1 MKREFRN
8 DALVRTAV
16 AAAIAVV
23 ISVAISLMSTA
34 LVFGLDMNAAVTVA
48 TVYKF
53 GILAAVVV
61 PLVIC
66 PFMRYP
72 TIVAVSDLD
81 RAQAELRRVAQ
92 TDQLTGLLN
101 RRGFSAAAQVA
112 ISAQGRNAANAVL
125 MLDADF
131 FKDIND
137 RFGHDFGDAA
147 LVHIADVIRDMALG
161 TSYIV
166 GRRGGEE
173 FIVLMPRA
181 GKTEAASF
189 AESVRAACAAELL
202 TYGAKT
208 ALVTMSIG
216 VASCEGQ
223 NATLAKLISDADA
236 ALYQAKQD
244 GRNRVVLA
252 SPIDRAVAA
261 A

>member
-1 MKREFRN
+1 MKHEIRK
-8 DALVRTAV
+8 DALVRTAIATAV
-16 AAAIAVV
+16 AVAVSAV
-23 ISVAISLMSTA
+23 ISLVSTA
-34 LVFGLDMNAAVTVA
+34 LVFGLDMSATVTVA

-53 GILAAVVV
+53 GTLAAIMV
-61 PLVIC
+61 PLSIC

-81 RAQAELRRVAQ
+81 RAHAELRRVAQ

-112 ISAQGRNAANAVL
+112 ISAQGRSATNAVL

-147 LVHIADVIRDMALG
+147 LVHIANIIRDMSLG
-161 TSYIV
+161 TPYIV

-173 FIVLMPRA
+173 FIVLMPGA
-181 GKTEAASF
+181 GKTEAVSF
-189 AESVRAACAAELL
+189 AETVRAACAGELL
-202 TYGAKT
+202 SYGAKT

-216 VASCEGQ
+216 AASSEGRS
-223 NATLAKLISDADA
+223 ATLASLISEADA

-244 GRNRVVLA
+244 GRNRVVLVPPA
-252 SPIDRAVAA
+252 ERAA
-261 A
+261 AAA

>member
-1 MKREFRN
+1 MKRGLRK
-8 DALVRTAV
+8 DALLRTAV
-16 AAAIAVV
+16 ATGVA
-23 ISVAISLMSTA
+23 VAISAVMSLVSTA
-34 LVFGLDMNAAVTVA
+34 LVFGLDMDATITVA
-48 TVYKF
+48 AVYKF
-53 GILAAVVV
+53 GMLASVFV
-61 PLVIC
+61 PLSIC

-81 RAQAELRRVAQ
+81 RAQQELRRVAQ

-101 RRGFSAAAQVA
+101 RRGFSAATQVA
-112 ISAQGRNAANAVL
+112 ISSQGRNAANAVL

-131 FKDIND
+131 FKDVND

-147 LVHIADVIRDMALG
+147 LVHIANIIRDMSLG
-161 TSYIV
+161 TPYIV

-173 FIVLMPRA
+173 FIVLMPGA
-181 GKTEAASF
+181 GKIEAASF
-189 AESVRAACAAELL
+189 AEGVRAACAAELL
-202 TYGAKT
+202 TYGTKT

-216 VASCEGQ
+216 AASSEGRT
-223 NATLAKLISDADA
+223 ASLASLISEADI

-252 SPIDRAVAA
+252 PAMERMVAA

>member
-1 MKREFRN
+1 MKRGLKKN
-8 DALVRTAV
+8 ALVRTAIATAV
-16 AAAIAVV
+16 AVTISAVM
-23 ISVAISLMSTA
+23 SLVSTA
-34 LVFGLDMNAAVTVA
+34 LVFGLDMSATITVA
-48 TVYKF
+48 AVYKF
-53 GILAAVVV
+53 GMLAAVMV
-61 PLVIC
+61 PLSIC

-81 RAQAELRRVAQ
+81 RAQDELRRVAQ

-112 ISAQGRNAANAVL
+112 ISSQGRNAIKAVL

-131 FKDIND
+131 FKDLND

-147 LVHIADVIRDMALG
+147 LVHIADVIRDLSLG
-161 TSYIV
+161 TPYIV

-173 FIVLMPRA
+173 FIVLMPGA

-189 AESVRAACAAELL
+189 AESVRAACAGKLL
-202 TYGAKT
+202 SFGAKT

-216 VASCEGQ
+216 AASSERR
-223 NATLAKLISDADA
+223 AASLANLISEADA

-252 SPIDRAVAA
+252 SAAERMVAA

>member
-1 MKREFRN
+1 MKHGLRK
-8 DALVRTAV
+8 DAVIR
-16 AAAIAVV
+16 AAIATA
-23 ISVAISLMSTA
+23 IAIAISTVMSLLA
-34 LVFGLDMNAAVTVA
+34 MAVGFGLDMDA
-48 TVYKF
+48 TITIASVYKF
-53 GILAAVVV
+53 GLIAGVVV
-61 PLVIC
+61 PLSIC

-72 TIVAVSDLD
+72 TIVAVIDLD
-81 RAQAELRRVAQ
+81 RAQQELRRVAQ

-101 RRGFSAAAQVA
+101 RRGFSAAAQIA
-112 ISAQGRNAANAVL
+112 ISSQKRNASNAVL

-147 LVHIADVIRDMALG
+147 LVHIADVIRDMSLG
-161 TSYIV
+161 TPYIV

-173 FIVLMPRA
+173 FIVLMPGA
-181 GKTEAASF
+181 GKTEAATF
-189 AESVRAACAAELL
+189 AEEVRAACAAGLL

-216 VASCEGQ
+216 AASSEGR
-223 NATLAKLISDADA
+223 AASLASLISEADA

-252 SPIDRAVAA
+252 SAAEPMVAA

>member
-1 MKREFRN
+1 MKFGLRK
-8 DALVRTAV
+8 DALIRTAIATAV
-16 AAAIAVV
+16 A
-23 ISVAISLMSTA
+23 VAISAAMSLLSTA
-34 LVFGLDMNAAVTVA
+34 LVFGLDMEATITVGA
-48 TVYKF
+48 VYKF
-53 GILAAVVV
+53 GMLAAVLV
-61 PLVIC
+61 PLSIC
-66 PFMRYP
+66 PLMRYP

-81 RAQAELRRVAQ
+81 RAQEELRRVAQ

-112 ISAQGRNAANAVL
+112 ISSQRRNAPNAVL

-147 LVHIADVIRDMALG
+147 LVHIANIIRDMSLG
-161 TSYIV
+161 TPYIV

-173 FIVLMPRA
+173 FIVLMPGA
-181 GKTEAASF
+181 GKTKAASF
-189 AESVRAACAAELL
+189 AESVRAACAAGLL

-216 VASCEGQ
+216 AASSEGR
-223 NATLAKLISDADA
+223 TTSLASLISEADA

-252 SPIDRAVAA
+252 SAAEPVVVAA
-261 A
+261 

>member
-1 MKREFRN
+1 MKREIRM

-16 AAAIAVV
+16 ATAIAVTV
-23 ISVAISLMSTA
+23 SAAISLVSTA
-34 LVFGLDMNAAVTVA
+34 LVFGLDMNATITIAA
-48 TVYKF
+48 VYKF
-53 GILAAVVV
+53 GILAAVIV
-61 PLVIC
+61 PLSIC

-92 TDQLTGLLN
+92 TDQLTGLFN
-101 RRGFSAAAQVA
+101 RRGFSAAAQLA
-112 ISAQGRNAANAVL
+112 ISTQGLNATNAVL

-147 LVHIADVIRDMALG
+147 LVHIANVIRDMSLG
-161 TSYIV
+161 TPYIV

-173 FIVLMPRA
+173 FIVLMPGA
-181 GKTEAASF
+181 GKTEAIGF
-189 AESVRAACAAELL
+189 AESVRAACAGGLL
-202 TYGAKT
+202 SYGAKT

-216 VASCEGQ
+216 AASSEGR
-223 NATLAKLISDADA
+223 NVTLASLISEADA

-252 SPIDRAVAA
+252 PSNERAVAA

>member
-1 MKREFRN
+1 MRREIRK

-16 AAAIAVV
+16 ATAGA
-23 ISVAISLMSTA
+23 VAISAVISLVATA
-34 LVFGLDMNAAVTVA
+34 LAFGLDMNATITVA
-48 TVYKF
+48 AVYKF
-53 GILAAVVV
+53 GMLAAIMV
-61 PLVIC
+61 PLSIC
-66 PFMRYP
+66 PLMRYP

-81 RAQAELRRVAQ
+81 RAHAELRLVAQ
-92 TDQLTGLLN
+92 TDQLTGLFN
-101 RRGFSAAAQVA
+101 RRGFSAAAQLA
-112 ISAQGRNAANAVL
+112 ISTQGRGVANAVL

-147 LVHIADVIRDMALG
+147 LVHIANVIRDQSLG
-161 TSYIV
+161 TPYIV

-173 FIVLMPRA
+173 FIVLMPGA
-181 GKTEAASF
+181 GTAEAVGF
-189 AESVRAACAAELL
+189 AEAVRAACAGELL
-202 TYGAKT
+202 SYDAKT

-216 VASCEGQ
+216 VASSEGRRVM
-223 NATLAKLISDADA
+223 LASLISEADA

-252 SPIDRAVAA
+252 NSLGRGVAA

>member
-1 MKREFRN
+1 MKRGLRK
-8 DALVRTAV
+8 DALIRTAV
-16 AAAIAVV
+16 ATAVAIA
-23 ISVAISLMSTA
+23 ISAVMSLVSTA
-34 LVFGLDMNAAVTVA
+34 LVFGLDMEATITVA
-48 TVYKF
+48 AVYKF
-53 GILAAVVV
+53 GMLAAVLV
-61 PLVIC
+61 PLSIC

-81 RAQAELRRVAQ
+81 RAQEELRRVAQ

-101 RRGFSAAAQVA
+101 RRGFSAAAQIA
-112 ISAQGRNAANAVL
+112 ISSQRRNAANAVL

-147 LVHIADVIRDMALG
+147 LVHIANVIRDMSLG
-161 TSYIV
+161 TPYVV

-173 FIVLMPRA
+173 FVVLMPGA
-181 GKTEAASF
+181 GKAEAASF
-189 AESVRAACAAELL
+189 AEEVRAACAAGLL

-216 VASCEGQ
+216 VASSEGR
-223 NATLAKLISDADA
+223 AVSLASLISEADA

-252 SPIDRAVAA
+252 SVAEPMVAA

>member
-1 MKREFRN
+1 MKLEMRR
-8 DALVRTAV
+8 DALVRTAIATVV
-16 AAAIAVV
+16 AVTISAV
-23 ISVAISLMSTA
+23 ISLISTA
-34 LVFGLDMNAAVTVA
+34 LVFGIDLDATITVA
-48 TVYKF
+48 AVYKF
-53 GILAAVVV
+53 GMLAAVLV
-61 PLVIC
+61 PLSIC

-81 RAQAELRRVAQ
+81 RAHAELRRVAQ

-101 RRGFSAAAQVA
+101 RRGFSAAAQLA
-112 ISAQGRNAANAVL
+112 ISEQGRKAVNAVL

-147 LVHIADVIRDMALG
+147 LVHIANVIRDMALG
-161 TSYIV
+161 TPYIV

-173 FIVLMPRA
+173 FIVLMPGA
-181 GKTEAASF
+181 GRTEAASF
-189 AESVRAACAAELL
+189 AETVRAACGSELL
-202 TYGAKT
+202 AYGAKT

-216 VASCEGQ
+216 ASSSEGR
-223 NATLAKLISDADA
+223 NVSLASLISEADA

-252 SPIDRAVAA
+252 QSAAFAVAA

>member
-1 MKREFRN
+1 MKREIRK

-16 AAAIAVV
+16 ATAVAV
-23 ISVAISLMSTA
+23 TISVAVSLVSTA
-34 LVFGLDMNAAVTVA
+34 LVFGLDMNATVTVA
-48 TVYKF
+48 AVYQF
-53 GILAAVVV
+53 GMLAAVIV
-61 PLVIC
+61 PLSIC

-81 RAQAELRRVAQ
+81 RAQAELHRVAQ

-101 RRGFSAAAQVA
+101 RRGFSAAAQLA
-112 ISAQGRNAANAVL
+112 ISTQGHNATNAVL

-147 LVHIADVIRDMALG
+147 LVHIANVIRDMSLG
-161 TSYIV
+161 TPCIV

-173 FIVLMPRA
+173 FIVLMPGA
-181 GKTEAASF
+181 GKTEAVSF
-189 AESVRAACAAELL
+189 AESVRASCAGGLL
-202 TYGAKT
+202 SYGAKT

-216 VASCEGQ
+216 AASSEGR
-223 NATLAKLISDADA
+223 NVTLASMISEADA

-244 GRNRVVLA
+244 GRNRVVFA
-252 SPIDRAVAA
+252 PSAERAA

>member
-1 MKREFRN
+1 MKHGLRK

-16 AAAIAVV
+16 ATAAAIAISSV
-23 ISVAISLMSTA
+23 ISLASTA
-34 LVFGLDMNAAVTVA
+34 LAFGLDTEAVITVA
-48 TVYKF
+48 AVYKF
-53 GILAAVVV
+53 GMLAAVLV
-61 PLVIC
+61 PLIIC

-81 RAQAELRRVAQ
+81 RAQQELRRVAQ

-101 RRGFSAAAQVA
+101 RRGFSAAAQIA
-112 ISAQGRNAANAVL
+112 ISSQRRSAPNAVL

-147 LVHIADVIRDMALG
+147 LVHIANVIRDMSLG

-173 FIVLMPRA
+173 FIVLMPGT

-189 AESVRAACAAELL
+189 AEDVRAACAAELL
-202 TYGAKT
+202 SYGAKT

-216 VASCEGQ
+216 AASSEGRVAS
-223 NATLAKLISDADA
+223 LAGLISEADA

-252 SPIDRAVAA
+252 SEAEPLVAA

>member
-1 MKREFRN
+1 MKRGLSK

-16 AAAIAVV
+16 ATAVAV
-23 ISVAISLMSTA
+23 TISAVMSLVSSA
-34 LVFGLDMNAAVTVA
+34 LVFGLDLDATITVA
-48 TVYKF
+48 AVYKF
-53 GILAAVVV
+53 AVLV
-61 PLVIC
+61 PLSIC

-81 RAQAELRRVAQ
+81 RAQQELRRVAQ

-112 ISAQGRNAANAVL
+112 ISAQGRKAANAVL

-147 LVHIADVIRDMALG
+147 LVHIANVIRDISLG
-161 TSYIV
+161 TPYIV

-173 FIVLMPRA
+173 FIVLMPGA
-181 GKTEAASF
+181 GKTDAGSF

-216 VASCEGQ
+216 VASSEGR
-223 NATLAKLISDADA
+223 TTSLASLISEADA

-252 SPIDRAVAA
+252 PVAERMVAA

>member
-1 MKREFRN
+1 MKREIRM

-16 AAAIAVV
+16 ATAIAVTISAV
-23 ISVAISLMSTA
+23 ISLVSTA
-34 LVFGLDMNAAVTVA
+34 LVFGLDMSAAVTVA
-48 TVYKF
+48 AVYKF
-53 GILAAVVV
+53 GLLAAVIV
-61 PLVIC
+61 PLSIC

-101 RRGFSAAAQVA
+101 RRGFSAAAQLA
-112 ISAQGRNAANAVL
+112 ISTQGRNATNAVL

-147 LVHIADVIRDMALG
+147 LVHIANIIHDTSLG
-161 TSYIV
+161 TPHIA

-173 FIVLMPRA
+173 FIVLMPGA
-181 GKTEAASF
+181 GKTEAISF
-189 AESVRAACAAELL
+189 AESVRAACAGGLL
-202 TYGAKT
+202 SYGAKT

-216 VASCEGQ
+216 AASSEGR
-223 NATLAKLISDADA
+223 NATLASLISEADA

-244 GRNRVVLA
+244 GRNRVVFA
-252 SPIDRAVAA
+252 PSTERAA
-261 A
+261 AAA

>member
-1 MKREFRN
+1 MVSGN
-8 DALVRTAV
+8 PCGA
-16 AAAIAVV
+16 
-23 ISVAISLMSTA
+23 
-34 LVFGLDMNAAVTVA
+34 
-48 TVYKF
+48 
-53 GILAAVVV
+53 GIFDETR
-61 PLVIC
+61 IE
-66 PFMRYP
+66 

-81 RAQAELRRVAQ
+81 RAQQELRRVAQ

-101 RRGFSAAAQVA
+101 RRGFSAAARVA
-112 ISAQGRNAANAVL
+112 IAAQGRNAANAVL

-147 LVHIADVIRDMALG
+147 LVHIANIIRDMSLG
-161 TSYIV
+161 TPYIV

-173 FIVLMPRA
+173 FIVLMPGA
-181 GKTEAASF
+181 GKIEAIGV
-189 AESVRAACAAELL
+189 AESVRAACASDPLS
-202 TYGAKT
+202 YGAKT

-216 VASCEGQ
+216 AASSEGRT
-223 NATLAKLISDADA
+223 ASLANLISEADA

-252 SPIDRAVAA
+252 SAAERMVAA